1 MRRLGAR
8 CQQREHLQLTGGQL
22 PGRARHRLG
31 GASPLALYGVGRLQH
46 PARQPSSTPRAEG
59 PCRGG
64 VAGES
69 PRRPES
75 ARPSAPALA
84 AHRRCPQRKSTFCR
98 SFRVALR
105 GPFGPGRVSA
115 SKLSFP
121 VSSSVAIWCTH
132 RGRHPGT
139 PARPDPVP
147 AAGTR
152 SRSPAALSCPGRAEG
167 TVVPAGR
174 LRKIPPAWAPSGDAH
189 GRRRFVPSY
198 AGPAPRRPGPA
209 RPGTSAAQTGGAQCV
224 HTGPRARRLTARTAA
239 PPALSSFTLSRGGAC
254 CATA

>member
-1 MRRLGAR
+1 LTVSRVTTSSSAMRRLGAR

-31 GASPLALYGVGRLQH
+31 GASPLALYGVGHLQH

-147 AAGTR
+147 AAGPR
-152 SRSPAALSCPGRAEG
+152 RHCRARAGPMGLSCPLAGCGRFHRHGHLRVTLTADAGSYRLMQDQPQDDRGPQDQVHPQPRPEVRNVS
-167 TVVPAGR
+167 TPAPVPAG
-174 LRKIPPAWAPSGDAH
+174 
-189 GRRRFVPSY
+189 
-198 AGPAPRRPGPA
+198 
-209 RPGTSAAQTGGAQCV
+209 
-224 HTGPRARRLTARTAA
+224 
-239 PPALSSFTLSRGGAC
+239 
-254 CATA
+254 